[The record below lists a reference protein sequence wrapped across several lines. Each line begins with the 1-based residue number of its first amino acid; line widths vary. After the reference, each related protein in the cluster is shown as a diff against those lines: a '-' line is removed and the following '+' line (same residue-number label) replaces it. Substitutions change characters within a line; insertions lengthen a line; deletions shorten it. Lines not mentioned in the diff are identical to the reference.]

1 MSRRCHGTIR
11 GAPRPTPAP
20 RSRYAGAEVTE
31 GAPQER
37 GLTLRLGTA
46 VRCADGVFGDLAD
59 FVIEPGG
66 RRLTHLVVVPH
77 HHHDEAR
84 MVPLDVVAGD
94 HPHPS
99 PIPLRASLAQAAAF
113 PAVREVAYSR
123 VDAEPPLDAPEDAV
137 GIEDVLVI
145 PSTDFGTF
153 ESYPYDDRVFV
164 TYDRIPKGEVEI
176 RHHSDVCAADGQHV
190 GSLDG
195 LVVRPDGAIEAIVLE
210 RGHLWRRRRITIPAG
225 AVERFEMDVVTLH
238 VQKAELAELLAGP
251 GGAR

>member
-1 MSRRCHGTIR
+1 
-11 GAPRPTPAP
+11 
-20 RSRYAGAEVTE
+20 VTE

-66 RRLTHLVVVPH
+66 QRLTHLVVVPH

-84 MVPLDVVAGD
+84 MVPLDAVAAD
-94 HPHPS
+94 DPHPS
-99 PIPLRASLAQAAAF
+99 PIPLRTSLEQAAAF

-123 VDAEPPLDAPEDAV
+123 VDAQPPLDAPDDAV

-164 TYDRIPKGEVEI
+164 TYDRIPKGEVEV
-176 RHHSDVCAADGQHV
+176 REHSDVCAADGHHV
-190 GSLDG
+190 GHLDG
-195 LVVRPDGAIEAIVLE
+195 LVIQPDGRIDGIVLE
-210 RGHLWRRRRITIPAG
+210 RGHLWTRRRITIPAG
-225 AVERFEMDVVTLH
+225 AVERFQMDVVTLRLG
-238 VQKAELAELLAGP
+238 KSELAELLAG
-251 GGAR
+251 GGRAG